1 MSLQYIERE
10 GKTAEDALD
19 LALNE
24 LGVKREQVNLKVLDE
39 GSKGILGFGVRQA
52 KIRVTLKEDPSQT
65 PEGILSKLL
74 EKMGI
79 EALIHNDIVDGNM
92 QLIIDTED
100 PSLLIGRH
108 GQTLDSIQYLI
119 NCIFNK
125 SALVKKKIIVNA
137 EGYRERREEMLVELA
152 YRLSSKVKQT
162 GRELVMNPLPPHER
176 RIVHLTLQNDDK
188 VRTYSRGEGP
198 MRSVVITT
206 KDRFDADSR
215 FHNDDY

>member
-1 MSLQYIERE
+1 MPLQYIERE
-10 GKTAEDALD
+10 GKTAEEALE

-39 GSKGILGFGVRQA
+39 GSKGILGFGARQS
-52 KIRVTLKEDPSQT
+52 KVRVTLKEDPSQT
-65 PEGILSKLL
+65 PEGILSNLL

-108 GQTLDSIQYLI
+108 GQTLDAIQYLI

-162 GRELVMNPLPPHER
+162 GRELVMNPLPPNER

-198 MRSVVITT
+198 IRSVVITT

-215 FHNDDY
+215 FHDDDY

>member
-1 MSLQYIERE
+1 MALQYIERE
-10 GKTAEDALD
+10 GKTVEEAME
-19 LALNE
+19 LALKE
-24 LGVKREQVNLKVLDE
+24 LGIDRDGVSIKVLDE
-39 GSKGILGFGVRQA
+39 GSKGILGFGSRQA
-52 KIRVTLKEDPSQT
+52 KIRATLKEDPSQT
-65 PEGILSKLL
+65 PEGILSMIL
-74 EKMGI
+74 ERMGT
-79 EALIHNDIVDGNM
+79 EALVHTEMVDGNT
-92 QLIIDTED
+92 QLIIDAHD

-108 GQTLDSIQYLI
+108 GQTLDAIQYLV

-125 SALVKKKIIVNA
+125 SALVKKKIIVNT

-176 RIVHLTLQNDDK
+176 RIVHLTLQNDDR

-206 KDRFDADSR
+206 RDRFDSETR
-215 FHNDDY
+215 YRNDER

>member
-10 GKTAEDALD
+10 GKTAEDALE

-162 GRELVMNPLPPHER
+162 GRELAMNPLPPHER
-176 RIVHLTLQNDDK
+176 RIIHLTLQNDDK

-215 FHNDDY
+215 FHDDDY